1 MPSIYKLQGY
11 ILKMHMVKTTGPLAQ
26 SRSLLRYVLIVY
38 CIDLETTGEY
48 AF

>member
-1 MPSIYKLQGY
+1 M
-11 ILKMHMVKTTGPLAQ
+11 GPPEQ

-48 AF
+48 AFRPFRPIAITRN